1 MKTEQILALI
11 NLVSKYGPR
20 IIGLVLKIKDD
31 RGDEQTID
39 LLEEAGAKFDANI
52 AQAKAALDKD

>member
-1 MKTEQILALI
+1 MDAEKVLAI
-11 NLVSKYGPR
+11 ANLLNKYGPS
-20 IIGLVLKIKDD
+20 IIALILKFKDA

-52 AQAKAALDKD
+52 AQAKAALGE